1 MVLKKV
7 APKAAAPKRA
17 APKPEVAEVPE
28 RVTVNRAAL
37 GRKPKAKKAATPAAK
52 ASEKP
57 QGKAAGEAFV
67 EKLRQLVMDS
77 LDDDKAEDI
86 VAIDLRSKSSIADW
100 LIIASGRSARQ
111 VGAIADH
118 LVERLKATFHRNYN
132 IEGKRGGEWVLI
144 DAGDVIIHLF
154 QPEVRG
160 VYNLEKMWSADFPEN
175 DQSS

>member
-17 APKPEVAEVPE
+17 APKPVVAEAPE

-37 GRKPKAKKAATPAAK
+37 GRKPKAKKAAAPAAK
-52 ASEKP
+52 ANEKP

-86 VAIDLRSKSSIADW
+86 VAIDLRNKSSIADW